1 MKKAI
6 FSQGL
11 VSLLI
16 VWGISAALI
25 VALFHQ
31 IAYHDLPCAL
41 CWLQRFAMLAI
52 AVAQGYLLIRIG
64 RSQPVSLAETAA
76 AHGLSI
82 IAALVGMSIS
92 MRQVL
97 LHIMPDD
104 PGYGGVVLG
113 LHFYTWAFVLFFI
126 CTVGSA
132 VALALSSWLDREA
145 ETWRVAARRTVGL
158 VAVLVLVNW
167 ALVFA
172 MQGFQWEL
180 DGDPTHY
187 RLLSGV

>member
-6 FSQGL
+6 LSQGL

-16 VWGISAALI
+16 VWGVSAALI
-25 VALFHQ
+25 GALFHQ
-31 IAYHDLPCAL
+31 IAFHDLPCAL

-52 AVAQGYLLIRIG
+52 VVSQSYLLIRIS
-64 RSQPVSLAETAA
+64 RSQPVSLAETAC

-82 IAALVGMSIS
+82 VAALVGMSIS
-92 MRQVL
+92 LRQIL
-97 LHIMPDD
+97 LHILPDD
-104 PGYGGVVLG
+104 PGYGGTVLG
-113 LHFYTWAFVLFFI
+113 LHFYTWAFVLYFFSI
-126 CTVGSA
+126 AGSA
-132 VALALSSWLDREA
+132 IALALSNWLDREA
-145 ETWRVAARRTVGL
+145 DTWRRAARWTVGL
-158 VAVLVLVNW
+158 VAALVLINW

-187 RLLSGV
+187 RLFSGL